1 MVVGELLEGTDVLV
15 IGGGPGGYVAAIRAA
30 ELGQDVTLAE
40 VSAVGGVCLNVGCIP
55 SKALITA
62 ADWAYRVPR
71 LGALGIHVEGV
82 RVDVPALQ
90 RWKASVVAKLT
101 GGVEQLLRAHGV
113 KIVRGRAS
121 FTGPG
126 EAKVETG
133 SQVVR
138 IAWRDAI
145 VATGSRPAAP
155 ALLEPDGQR
164 VLDSTAALA
173 LERVPEELVVVGGG
187 YIGLELGTVFAK
199 LGSRVTVVEALDG
212 ILPGLP
218 RDLVRPVAGRLG
230 ELGVA
235 VRTGARVVGRETGRD
250 GVALTVETAG
260 GTERLEAD
268 TVLVAVGRR
277 PNSED
282 LGLEHVGL
290 RPDAAGYLAVDAAR
304 RTAAPHVY
312 AIGDV
317 AGGPLLAHKA
327 SMEGRV
333 AAEAIAGRA
342 GAAYDVRALPAVIFT
357 DPEIATVGLSEAEA
371 RAAGYDPVVGRF
383 PFAANGRALSLDA
396 GTGFVKLVADRT
408 SGVVL
413 GAEMVGPEVSSL
425 VAEVALAIEGA
436 LTLEDVAATVHAHP
450 TLPEAVAE
458 AAEVAL
464 GLPIHVLGPT
474 RRAGGA

>member
-1 MVVGELLEGTDVLV
+1 VVVGELLEGTDVLV
-15 IGGGPGGYVAAIRAA
+15 VGGGPGGYVAAIRAA
-30 ELGQDVTLAE
+30 ELGREVMLAE
-40 VSAVGGVCLNVGCIP
+40 MAAVGGVCLNVGCIP

-62 ADWAYRVPR
+62 ADWAYRAAR
-71 LGALGIHVEGV
+71 LETLGIHVDGV

-145 VATGSRPAAP
+145 VATGSRPVAP
-155 ALLEPDGQR
+155 ALLEPDGER
-164 VLDSTAALA
+164 VLDSTALLA
-173 LERVPEELVVVGGG
+173 AERVPEELVVVGAG

-199 LGSRVTVVEALDG
+199 LGSRVTIVEALDG

-218 RDLVRPVAGRLG
+218 RDLVRPVADRLAA
-230 ELGVA
+230 LGVT
-235 VRTGARVVGRETGRD
+235 VRTGTRVVGRERSGDRVVLNLESAQ
-250 GVALTVETAG
+250 GTA
-260 GTERLEAD
+260 RLEAE

-277 PNSED
+277 PNTED
-282 LGLEHVGL
+282 LGLEHIGL
-290 RPDAAGYLAVDAAR
+290 RPDAGGYLPVDAAR
-304 RTAAPHVY
+304 RTPVPHVY

-342 GAAYDVRALPAVIFT
+342 GAAFDVRAMPAVIFT
-357 DPEIATVGLSEAEA
+357 DPEIATVGLSEADA
-371 RAAGYDPVVGRF
+371 RAAGYEVVVGRF
-383 PFAANGRALSLDA
+383 PFAANGRALTLDA
-396 GTGFVKLVADRT
+396 GAGHVKLVADRA

-464 GLPIHVLGPT
+464 GLPIHVLGPM